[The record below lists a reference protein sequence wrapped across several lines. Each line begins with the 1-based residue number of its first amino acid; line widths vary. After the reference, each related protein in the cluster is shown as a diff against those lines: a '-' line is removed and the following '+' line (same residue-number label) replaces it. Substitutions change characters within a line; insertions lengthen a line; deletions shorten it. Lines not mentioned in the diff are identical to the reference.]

1 MVCSATAVYDLILMD
16 NIMMPMGGLEAT
28 KEIRELGYRGLII
41 GATGNIMPDDIELF
55 LEAGANDVLG
65 KPLSLQDLESS
76 VERLLQSQQ
85 HPQWKMTT
93 RTPPTTARRLTS
105 AET

>member
-1 MVCSATAVYDLILMD
+1 MVSSAKAVYDLILMD
-16 NIMMPMGGLEAT
+16 NIMMTMGGLEAT
-28 KEIRELGYRGLII
+28 KEIRGLGYRGLII

-76 VERLLQSQQ
+76 VERLLESQQ
-85 HPQWKMTT
+85 PQWKMTR